1 MGVMARDITH
11 SKTYSGLDPSHSAAD
26 ASSTVLVP
34 YVEDTTAFSTSL
46 EISNPGSITA
56 NVTVHFFDTGD
67 ATGGTSGAEST
78 RDIAVPINSGA
89 PIADIVRWAL
99 RSTSTAPSGKRGFI
113 VVTTSQGAVTA
124 QARITDKAS
133 GDPTVPESSTAISS
147 GFSPVLVR
155 VDPFA
160 FAPVGAA
167 AGTPTT
173 SQSRFSLSN
182 PGPTGSTMATVT
194 LTASN
199 ATGSPAATLVVTVAA
214 HGQFFS
220 DDLARDMGLPPVF
233 LGSVTVASDVPV
245 LVYNHRMTG
254 DGGSAVP
261 VHGQ

>member
-1 MGVMARDITH
+1 MGVMARDVTH
-11 SKTYSGLDPSHSAAD
+11 SKTFSGLDPSHGVAD

-34 YVEDTTAFSTSL
+34 YVEDTTAFSTAL

-67 ATGGTSGAEST
+67 ATGGSSGTQST
-78 RDIAVPINSGA
+78 RDIAVAINSGA
-89 PIADIVRWAL
+89 PIADIVRWVL
-99 RSTSTAPSGKRGFI
+99 RSTSTTPSGKRGFI

-124 QARITDKAS
+124 QARIVDKAS
-133 GDPTVPESSTAISS
+133 GDPAVPESNAAISS

-160 FAPVGAA
+160 FAKVDAA
-167 AGTPTT
+167 AAAPSTM
-173 SQSRFSLSN
+173 QSRFSLSN
-182 PGPTGSTMATVT
+182 PSPTTATVQ
-194 LTASN
+194 LIANN
-199 ATGSPAATLVVTVAA
+199 ATGSPAGAPFVVTLAPN
-214 HGQFFS
+214 GQFFS

-233 LGSVTVASDVPV
+233 LGSVTVQSDVPV
-245 LVYNHRMTG
+245 LVYNQRMTG